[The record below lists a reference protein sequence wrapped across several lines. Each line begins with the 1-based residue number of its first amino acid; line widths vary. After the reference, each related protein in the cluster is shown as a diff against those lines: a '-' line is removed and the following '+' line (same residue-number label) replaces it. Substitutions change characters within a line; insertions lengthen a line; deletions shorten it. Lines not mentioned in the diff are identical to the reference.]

1 MAFVFAAATSLLPAN
16 QCHALA
22 KISMRCTPA
31 MNAAERRDA
40 RNSFGMQPGMQP
52 GFDMRGGGYDMPGG
66 GGHQRGGGYD
76 MPDGGMHGGFM
87 PGMQGGFGP
96 MQGARASACCSAV
109 GSAASSAAM
118 AAASFSQESGS
129 SLLGFFLSWE
139 RASSSAV
146 ESGFLRPMPL

>member
-52 GFDMRGGGYDMPGG
+52 GFDM
-66 GGHQRGGGYD
+66 RGGGYD